1 MSRWLSRAFEIVATV
16 FLVGVLTTVVLQV
29 FFRYVAGWV
38 VPWTEEATRYLGI
51 WMVFMGALA
60 AVAQG
65 SHIAVTVLL
74 DRFPGRLRRLMGRGN
89 ALLTCV
95 FLLIE
100 FLGALQLIRL
110 NWEQEA
116 VTFPVSVAVLYV
128 AVAVF
133 AGGSLPILVARVVS
147 GRCREE

>member
-1 MSRWLSRAFEIVATV
+1 MNRWLSLAFEILATV

-60 AVAQG
+60 AVVQG
-65 SHIAVTVLL
+65 SHIAVTVLV
-74 DRFPGRLRRLMGRGN
+74 DRLPGRLRRWLERGN
-89 ALLTCV
+89 ALVTFV
-95 FLLIE
+95 FLLIV
-100 FLGALQLIRL
+100 FFGALQLIRL

-116 VTFPVSVAVLYV
+116 VTFPVSVAILYV

-133 AGGSLPILVARVVS
+133 AGGSLPVLLARIAS
-147 GRCREE
+147 GRRREE